1 MAETNFDRRKS
12 KTSLFSLVFLTKKS
26 DIKKSDISIL
36 FSFSMKR
43 KSLNVTARKNKTLSV
58 ERKT

>member
-26 DIKKSDISIL
+26 DIKEKENIYPSENLDEKTFEI
-36 FSFSMKR
+36 KR
-43 KSLNVTARKNKTLSV
+43 RSSSRA
-58 ERKT
+58 